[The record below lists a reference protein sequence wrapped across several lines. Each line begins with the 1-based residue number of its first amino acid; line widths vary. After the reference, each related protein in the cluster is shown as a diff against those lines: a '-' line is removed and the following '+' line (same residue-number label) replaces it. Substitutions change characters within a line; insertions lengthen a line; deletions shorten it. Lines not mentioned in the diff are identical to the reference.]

1 MRFLKWFKN
10 HPTLLQKIR
19 NPDSSDQFFRLRLVA
34 YLEEEFWD
42 ETKEFFRDRGTLY
55 YSDEELQGFGDDLPC
70 YQWPLEAPE
79 QPVPLGT
86 VCMDFTCKSK
96 GGEFSFNGFWQ
107 VRKTITLMETR
118 QTLLKE
124 LPDFDG
130 YSLSSKEQRT
140 IARKIRAFVAQ
151 RKHQEDEFG
160 YYVDMNFLE
169 FRDANHL

>member
-1 MRFLKWFKN
+1 
-10 HPTLLQKIR
+10 
-19 NPDSSDQFFRLRLVA
+19 
-34 YLEEEFWD
+34 
-42 ETKEFFRDRGTLY
+42 
-55 YSDEELQGFGDDLPC
+55 
-70 YQWPLEAPE
+70 
-79 QPVPLGT
+79 
-86 VCMDFTCKSK
+86 
-96 GGEFSFNGFWQ
+96 
-107 VRKTITLMETR
+107 METR